1 MRLNRVFAALM
12 AALLLLALPMSAL
25 ALTENRNG
33 ASSAR
38 GGVAGTEKQAREY
51 VIKFGVEH
59 ALGEHDKYPIYSAP
73 DINAVRGANGKA
85 MLATSGGADSAGWEG
100 AWLLMR
106 YEKSN
111 GGYRVGWVPK
121 SELNMITIEA
131 TRSVNFAYWTV
142 TLAEDCALTDDPLM
156 ESEILAYADRG
167 EQLVY
172 LAYYRYKQGKEY
184 AYVRGELNGQP
195 VCGFIPFGAIDW

>member
-85 MLATSGGADSAGWEG
+85 MLATSGGADSAGWED

>member
-25 ALTENRNG
+25 ALTENKNG

-73 DINAVRGANGKA
+73 DLNAVRGANGKA

>member
-1 MRLNRVFAALM
+1 MRINRVFAALM

-73 DINAVRGANGKA
+73 DLNAVRGANGKA